1 MRNAA
6 AESDATPMP
15 GDGRSGLGERLRE
28 ARLEQ
33 GIGLRSLARRLELS
47 ASLLSQ
53 IEHGKIEPSVRTLYA
68 LVTELGVSFDDMF
81 SSSGAEDGSSPE
93 AQRSAASAEPAAPV
107 PIGERRGAA
116 AVLRRGLGR
125 ALELESGVRWER
137 LWDWPE
143 SELEVRRT
151 TYPPGSSSS
160 EEGKFVRHPGREFG
174 LVLSGTL
181 KIMVGFDEYELNE
194 GDSITF
200 DSTIPHRLHNEG
212 ADPVHALWIE
222 LNRYAE

>member
-1 MRNAA
+1 MTRQAA
-6 AESDATPMP
+6 ARNDATPP
-15 GDGRSGLGERLRE
+15 QGDGRSGLGERLRE

-33 GIGLRSLARRLELS
+33 GMSLRSLARRLELS

-53 IEHGKIEPSVRTLYA
+53 IENGKIEPSVRTLYA

-81 SSSGAEDGSSPE
+81 SAGSPGEAPAAAGAKLAAE
-93 AQRSAASAEPAAPV
+93 AAEPAGGG
-107 PIGERRGAA
+107 GERRGAA
-116 AVLRRGLGR
+116 AVLRRGDGR

-160 EEGKFVRHPGREFG
+160 EEGKFVRHSGREFG
-174 LVLSGTL
+174 VVLHGTL
-181 KIMVGFDEYELNE
+181 RIMVGFDEYELGE

-200 DSTIPHRLHNEG
+200 DSTIPHRLHNPGDE
-212 ADPVHALWIE
+212 PVHAIWIE

>member
-1 MRNAA
+1 MTREAA
-6 AESDATPMP
+6 ARSDATPTQ

-33 GIGLRSLARRLELS
+33 GLSLRSLARRLELS

-53 IEHGKIEPSVRTLYA
+53 IENGKIEPSVRTLYA

-81 SSSGAEDGSSPE
+81 SSPGAADDTP
-93 AQRSAASAEPAAPV
+93 AAGAKLAAAAAEPGGA
-107 PIGERRGAA
+107 ERRGAA
-116 AVLRRGLGR
+116 AVLRKGGGR

-174 LVLSGTL
+174 VVLRGTL
-181 KIMVGFDEYELNE
+181 RIMVGFDEYELRE

-200 DSTIPHRLHNEG
+200 DSTIPHRLHNPGDE
-212 ADPVHALWIE
+212 PVHAIWIE